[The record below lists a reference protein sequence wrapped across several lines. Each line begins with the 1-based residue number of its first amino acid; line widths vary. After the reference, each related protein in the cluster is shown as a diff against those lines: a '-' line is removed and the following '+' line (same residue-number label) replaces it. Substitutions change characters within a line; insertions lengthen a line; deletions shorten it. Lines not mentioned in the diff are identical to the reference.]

1 MRFYDRE
8 KELEALE
15 RIASHRGASL
25 VVLTGRRRVGKS
37 RLVGQ
42 FLQGRD
48 AVSVLVVP
56 KEERQ
61 VAQDFAE
68 ALKEGPAPSFQHL
81 REALDHFFTR
91 SRRRFLFVDEFP
103 NLLEVHRSLPYE
115 FQRAWEKH
123 RGSSDKVVLLSGSYV
138 RMMDRIFTRQRAPLF
153 GRAQASLVVQP
164 LPLRVVWEI
173 QGDLGIADPVARI
186 RQVCLLGG
194 IPYYYELL
202 ERLPRKDIVR
212 ELFFD
217 VAAPLKEEGQNVLRQ
232 EFGAAY
238 HKYFAILEAISG
250 GLVAPSEIADRL
262 GVSQTTLSKYLIA
275 LRHDFKLVDR
285 HVPFGERPARSKKG
299 LYAIRDNLL
308 AFWFA
313 HVYGRVEPPRP
324 EQVEEFVSRRFEQ
337 FCMEFLHDHLR
348 ASGVVSSGRWWGKVR
363 LSSGKVEPREVDL
376 LVETEK
382 ALFVGECKW
391 SRSPMGPRDLRRL
404 QETSEALPHRKP
416 LRFVLFS
423 KSGFELR
430 EAPELLLFDPP
441 RISQELG
448 RRWPPGVTADL
459 RPDDH
464 PGKPFL
470 LARRDL
476 PDGRGSG

>member
-1 MRFYDRE
+1 MDNMRFYDRE

-15 RIASHRGASL
+15 RIASHHGASL

-56 KEERQ
+56 NEERQ

-68 ALKEGPAPSFQHL
+68 ALHEVPAPSFQHL
-81 REALDHFFTR
+81 REALDHFFTKSR
-91 SRRRFLFVDEFP
+91 SRFLFVDEFP
-103 NLLEVHRSLPYE
+103 NLLEVHASLPYE
-115 FQRAWEKH
+115 FQRAWERH
-123 RGSSDKVVLLSGSYV
+123 RESSNKIVLLSGSYV
-138 RMMDRIFTRQRAPLF
+138 RMMDRIFTRQKAPLF
-153 GRAQASLVVQP
+153 GRAQAALVVEP
-164 LPLRVVWEI
+164 LPLSVVWEI
-173 QGDLGIADPVARI
+173 QRDLGIADPDARI
-186 RQVCLLGG
+186 RHACLLGG

-202 ERLPRKDIVR
+202 ERLPRQDIVR

-217 VAAPLKEEGQNVLRQ
+217 VAAPLREEGQNVLRQ

-250 GLVAPSEIADRL
+250 GLVAPSELAGRL
-262 GVSQTTLSKYLIA
+262 GVAQTTLSKYLIA

-299 LYAIRDNLL
+299 LYAIHDNLL

-313 HVYGRVEPPRP
+313 HVYGRVEPPRA
-324 EQVEEFVSRRFEQ
+324 ELVEEFVSRRFEQ
-337 FCMEFLHDHLR
+337 FCREFLLDHLR
-348 ASGVVSSGRWWGKVR
+348 ASGVVSSGRWWGRVR
-363 LSSGKVEPREVDL
+363 LPSGKVEPREVDL
-376 LVETEK
+376 VVETEE
-382 ALFVGECKW
+382 ALYVGECKW
-391 SRSPMGPRDLRRL
+391 SRAPMGPRDLGRL

-423 KSGFELR
+423 KSGFNFRGAAEVV
-430 EAPELLLFDPP
+430 LFDPQ
-441 RISQELG
+441 RISRELG
-448 RRWPPGVTADL
+448 RRFPPGA
-459 RPDDH
+459 P
-464 PGKPFL
+464 
-470 LARRDL
+470 A
-476 PDGRGSG
+476 